1 MSEPVRAKPYDVFI
15 SYKRED
21 NAARGVLVDVLEGRG
36 YEVAWD
42 AKLMI
47 DYWRPSL
54 LG

>member
-1 MSEPVRAKPYDVFI
+1 MSELIRAKRYDVFI

-21 NAARGVLVDVLEGRG
+21 DAARAVLVDALEGRG

-47 DYWRPSL
+47 DY
-54 LG
+54 